1 MTGRARSSSGHMNS
15 CDFHIQRMTD
25 LEKDEITCYS
35 KVEHFKQLILT
46 QSNLPACLL
55 AEAERE
61 QQRWREI
68 AYSLVLAAALT
79 DKAPAAWL
87 TQA

>member
-1 MTGRARSSSGHMNS
+1 MTGHARSSSGYMKS

-25 LEKDEITCYS
+25 LEKDEIAGYS

-46 QSNLPACLL
+46 KSNLPACLL
-55 AEAERE
+55 AEAEKE
-61 QQRWREI
+61 QQRQREI
-68 AYSLVLAAALT
+68 TYSLELAAVLT